1 MKNNKFQEKN
11 SKNHFDFD
19 CVFSVRSG
27 AKACGSCRTRKMLS
41 NEYLLAKIGFDT
53 AENEPSKV
61 SYFLLLLD
69 LDSFFI
75 EPSLDFV
82 SYSHCV

>member
-1 MKNNKFQEKN
+1 MMILMKNNKFQEKN

-27 AKACGSCRTRKMLS
+27 AKACGSCRIRKMLS
-41 NEYLLAKIGFDT
+41 NEYLLVKFGFDT

-61 SYFLLLLD
+61 ANFKL
-69 LDSFFI
+69 
-75 EPSLDFV
+75 
-82 SYSHCV
+82 